1 MEIKYITI
9 CRLMQIMD
17 NENNQD
23 ITVCKAPQIMANQNK
38 TVQKQFAEYG

>member
-9 CRLMQIMD
+9 CRLMQIVD

-23 ITVCKAPQIMANQNK
+23 ITVMANQNK

>member
-1 MEIKYITI
+1 MEMKYITI

-23 ITVCKAPQIMANQNK
+23 ITVKP
-38 TVQKQFAEYG
+38 VQKQFAEYG